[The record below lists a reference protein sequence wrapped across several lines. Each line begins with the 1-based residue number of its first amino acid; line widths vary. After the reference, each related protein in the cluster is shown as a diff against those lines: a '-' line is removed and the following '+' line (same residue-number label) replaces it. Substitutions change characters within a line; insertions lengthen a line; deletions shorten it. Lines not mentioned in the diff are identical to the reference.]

1 MTEPTEEPSDEQL
14 SDCCGAAAYDEIDE
28 HGFGMC
34 MDCKD
39 HAHFSSEEEEIEWH
53 REHEQ
58 HLAERKLN
66 KEAQEQADD
75 NNIWRG

>member
-39 HAHFSSEEEEIEWH
+39 HAHFSSEEEEVEFH
-53 REHEQ
+53 REYELRQ
-58 HLAERKLN
+58 AEWKLN
-66 KEAQEQADD
+66 NAEKE
-75 NNIWRG
+75 WREDGCP